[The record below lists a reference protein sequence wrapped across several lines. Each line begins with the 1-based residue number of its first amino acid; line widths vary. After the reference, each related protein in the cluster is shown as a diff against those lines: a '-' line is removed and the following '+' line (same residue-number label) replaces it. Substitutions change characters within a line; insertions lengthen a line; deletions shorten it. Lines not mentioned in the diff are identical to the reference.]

1 MYLFYKLSIIIVI
14 LKFIIAKYM
23 NIQCPNCETI
33 FDLKIKPKVN
43 NKYKCIVC
51 NHIWVENK
59 EKLNNIN
66 SAEKANLK
74 TIFILNIAIF
84 LLVILVFIIFRDYL
98 ENVDSNWKRLY
109 VFFYML
115 IPIQ

>member
-1 MYLFYKLSIIIVI
+1 
-14 LKFIIAKYM
+14 M

-33 FDLKIKPKVN
+33 FYLKIKPKVS
-43 NKYKCIVC
+43 NKYKCSVC
-51 NHIWVENK
+51 NYIWVERN
-59 EKLNNIN
+59 ENSNHIN

-74 TIFILNIAIF
+74 IIFILNIAIF

-98 ENVDSNWKRLY
+98 ENVDSNWRRLY
-109 VFFYML
+109 VFFDML